1 MFLYNYEKK
10 INNNNNDN
18 NNNNN
23 NNNNIFLIIK
33 NFLTIKLPWEKLDA

>member
-10 INNNNNDN
+10 INNNNND
-18 NNNNN
+18 NNNN